1 MKISGNIILTRFEVM
16 DIGIHSRQ
24 EESVEIK
31 DEMLM
36 GLYNAELKETC
47 LFFMPKELQHE
58 NEIKA
63 VLDHQLS
70 HNMAGLRST

>member
-1 MKISGNIILTRFEVM
+1 M

-47 LFFMPKELQHE
+47 LFWMPKELQHE

-63 VLDHQLS
+63 VLDHKLV
-70 HNMAGLRST
+70 NMRMYNMDPHQTCETVQ

>member
-1 MKISGNIILTRFEVM
+1 M

-36 GLYNAELKETC
+36 GLYNAEL
-47 LFFMPKELQHE
+47 FFMPKELQHE

-70 HNMAGLRST
+70 HDMAGLRITYSFETVGNSTRSHEMP